1 MPEPLALTL
10 DAAAEALPVSP
21 RTVPRL
27 LDAGELG
34 RVKIGRA
41 VRVHAESL
49 RAYVERQSLGLGEM
63 VGNTDGATWGT
74 AAARQGRVMPYR
86 RADSSIWWVS

>member
-10 DAAAEALPVSP
+10 DAAAESISVSP

-49 RAYVERQSLGLGEM
+49 RAYVERQSLGLG
-63 VGNTDGATWGT
+63 GDGGQHRRCYLGHRSST
-74 AAARQGRVMPYR
+74 AGPGHAVQTR
-86 RADSSIWWVS
+86 R